1 MIGKLGCKTRMCLIR
16 LGCNQN
22 AGCFLV
28 EAVDNTGS
36 PDPANPLEAVTAM
49 IQQGVDKSTA
59 PIARCRMDHH
69 ACRLVDDDQVL
80 VLIQDFQRDVLRLRL
95 GIVGFGHLQHDDV
108 IGLEAVIG
116 FRTGL
121 VIASDRTLV
130 DQCLDAG
137 ARHMLWHLA
146 CQPRVKALA
155 NTGLINHELL
165 CQGFPFEFIRYRR
178 RHHEVLPQMLGCEH
192 EQGGFAMNAHETM
205 DEEKPLDPATER
217 VRKKMVRL
225 LAISIG
231 VMMIGLMAVL
241 GAVVYKI
248 NGKPDES
255 VAAAPGAKVPI
266 EPGFEGRIDLP
277 EGAEIVSASLDGTNI
292 LLTIRLAG
300 AGSQLLVY
308 SISGDRILAR
318 VAID

>member
-1 MIGKLGCKTRMCLIR
+1 
-16 LGCNQN
+16 
-22 AGCFLV
+22 
-28 EAVDNTGS
+28 
-36 PDPANPLEAVTAM
+36 
-49 IQQGVDKSTA
+49 
-59 PIARCRMDHH
+59 
-69 ACRLVDDDQVL
+69 
-80 VLIQDFQRDVLRLRL
+80 
-95 GIVGFGHLQHDDV
+95 
-108 IGLEAVIG
+108 
-116 FRTGL
+116 
-121 VIASDRTLV
+121 
-130 DQCLDAG
+130 
-137 ARHMLWHLA
+137 
-146 CQPRVKALA
+146 
-155 NTGLINHELL
+155 
-165 CQGFPFEFIRYRR
+165 
-178 RHHEVLPQMLGCEH
+178 
-192 EQGGFAMNAHETM
+192 MNAHETM

-225 LAISIG
+225 LAVSIG

-255 VAAAPGAKVPI
+255 VAAASGAKVPI

-308 SISGDRILAR
+308 SLSGDRILAR